1 MGRSMLHEEADGGR
15 RGAAVKRKSAALCM
29 NLGIMWLIALCGLL
43 CLPMSCV
50 AKPILED
57 DGNMSYLKTP
67 MIVVFKDDDSLRI
80 AQEMCFGNPDPN
92 APSPRISND
101 LPQRCRIPGSCNHVY
116 TASIKGIS
124 GKFSADDLQL
134 FRDCIPRGI
143 RYTEADGKVSKEEDT
158 SYSGS
163 DQSQGNKLPDV
174 TAFAGPN
181 DKGNNTE
188 DGDSAIVSKM
198 DAAELAQL
206 VSNPG
211 KKSQRLHVA
220 LWNLDRVDQRDLPLD
235 KTYHYGT
242 SDTVGTGRG
251 VTIYI
256 LDSGV
261 RPSHREF
268 KEWLGDGTRAQYGY
282 DFVDEDPVSED
293 CDGHGT
299 HVASSAIGRS
309 VGIAKQAK
317 VVAVRVLDCGGSGN
331 ISTTVAG
338 LDWVINNHQKPAVV
352 AMSLGVSIG
361 RWSRTL
367 EDSVKSLINTHGIP
381 VVVASGNSGV
391 DSCFVAPANVQE
403 TITVA
408 ASNLETKFGATNT
421 GDVEGIYRWSNTGK
435 CVDVFAPG
443 VDIYAACGG
452 VGRCSEVT
460 DGAYTWASGTSMAVP
475 HVAGVVA
482 MYLGENPNASPAEV
496 KEAVVGIATTG
507 KIQSEF
513 LKPDTPNRMLYSN
526 L

>member
-1 MGRSMLHEEADGGR
+1 MLCQGGEGGR
-15 RGAAVKRKSAALCM
+15 RGAAVERKSATNHM
-29 NLGIMWLIALCGLL
+29 NLGIVRLIAVCGLL
-43 CLPMSCV
+43 YLPTLCI
-50 AKPILED
+50 ARPIIED
-57 DGNMSYLKTP
+57 DGGGDMGYIKTP
-67 MIVVFKDDDSLRI
+67 MIVVFKDNESLGR
-80 AQEMCFGNPDPN
+80 AREMCFGDVNPLSH
-92 APSPRISND
+92 SPRLSND
-101 LPQRCRIPGSCNHVY
+101 LPDRCRLTGSCNHVY

-134 FRDCIPRGI
+134 FRECIPQGV

-158 SYSGS
+158 KH
-163 DQSQGNKLPDV
+163 QSQERKLPV
-174 TAFAGPN
+174 TAFGGPA
-181 DKGNNTE
+181 E
-188 DGDSAIVSKM
+188 EGDDEGGPAVSKM
-198 DAAELAQL
+198 DAAQLAQL

-391 DSCFVAPANVQE
+391 DSCFVAPANVPE

-482 MYLGENPNASPAEV
+482 MYLGENPTATPAEV
-496 KEAVVGIATTG
+496 KEAIVGVATMG
-507 KIQSEF
+507 KIKSEF
-513 LKPDTPNRMLYSN
+513 MKPDTPNRMLYST